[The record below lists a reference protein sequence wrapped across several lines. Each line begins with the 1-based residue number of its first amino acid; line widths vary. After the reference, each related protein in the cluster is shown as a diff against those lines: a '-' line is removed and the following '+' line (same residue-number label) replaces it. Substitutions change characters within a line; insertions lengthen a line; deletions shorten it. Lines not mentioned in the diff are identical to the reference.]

1 MTSIPINNVVK
12 EINFKIF
19 VLFRPKFLKAINSSL
34 SPNFIKKNCVL
45 IKKINGITSYK
56 IEGTLNNVKNNGTK
70 KLILVSLKKEI
81 SSNIVKTKVRAKK
94 IKKILIVVA
103 KKLLTIYFWYT
114 LREIIYF
121 LKFS

>member
-1 MTSIPINNVVK
+1 VK

-81 SSNIVKTKVRAKK
+81 SSNIVKIKVRAKK

>member
-1 MTSIPINNVVK
+1 MTSIPINSVVK

-56 IEGTLNNVKNNGTK
+56 IEGTLKNVKKNGRK
-70 KLILVSLKKEI
+70 KLISISLKKEI
-81 SSNIVKTKVRAKK
+81 SSNMLKTKARLKK
-94 IKKILIVVA
+94 IKKIFANVD
-103 KKLLTIYFWYT
+103 KKL
-114 LREIIYF
+114 
-121 LKFS
+121 

>member
-1 MTSIPINNVVK
+1 MTSIPIRNVVK
-12 EINFKIF
+12 EINFKTF
-19 VLFRPKFLKAINSSL
+19 VLLRPKFLKAINSSL